1 MAVAYKTQQ
10 LVGSGTITSYTNL
23 YATGAS
29 TTAVVS
35 AIHIC
40 NEGASAVTVRIGISP
55 TNGTTAP
62 ASGKFL
68 LYGASIPAGETLTWN
83 GPLTLGN
90 TAYLNCSSDA
100 ATVSFTAAVAEVS

>member
-1 MAVAYKTQQ
+1 MAVAYLTKAV
-10 LVGSGTITSYTNL
+10 VGSGTITTYANL

-29 TTAVVS
+29 TTAIVS
-35 AIHIC
+35 SIIIC
-40 NEGASAVTVRIGISP
+40 NEAAADVTVRIGVSP

-68 LYGASIPAGETLTWN
+68 LYGCTVPANDTLVLN
-83 GPLTLGN
+83 LPLTLGN
-90 TAYLNCSSDA
+90 TAYLNCSSSA